1 MITITI
7 ASQKG
12 GVGKSTTSAMLAA
25 ELATRNYKTLLVDA
39 EPQADSTSIFLEPAN
54 VQSDLADVIVA
65 RKDAETAPPLGCDRH
80 DGAADRLHVDSTSPG
95 RSCRLRQFPGNHLVV
110 GKHYVAADEFRSID

>member
-39 EPQADSTSIFLEPAN
+39 EPQADSTSMFLDPTT
-54 VQSDLADVIVA
+54 VQADLADVIVA
-65 RKDAETAPPLGCDRH
+65 RKDAGQCCEKYFQTKKVA
-80 DGAADRLHVDSTSPG
+80 GAHFSGGDLKERSDERRLPSRITSG
-95 RSCRLRQFPGNHLVV
+95 
-110 GKHYVAADEFRSID
+110 